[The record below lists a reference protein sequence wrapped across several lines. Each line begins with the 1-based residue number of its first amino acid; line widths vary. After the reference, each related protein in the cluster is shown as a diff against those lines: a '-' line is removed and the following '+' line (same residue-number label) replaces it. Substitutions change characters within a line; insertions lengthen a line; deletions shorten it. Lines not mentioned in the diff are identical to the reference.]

1 MHGCPVGLAFVHCS
15 MTHYINADGDVEGR
29 QPPSEWINAFAW
41 GDLGCADGGPV
52 GMKMRVTFKKNRSAS
67 QFMQR
72 VDKIAADLNVVL
84 LIFAVGLA
92 TLDLTFMVTQKVVDR
107 LPQVTRLADDAAP
120 IAANPG
126 PAPQK

>member
-1 MHGCPVGLAFVHCS
+1 
-15 MTHYINADGDVEGR
+15 
-29 QPPSEWINAFAW
+29 
-41 GDLGCADGGPV
+41 
-52 GMKMRVTFKKNRSAS
+52 MRVTFKKTRWSN
-67 QFMQR
+67 QFIER
-72 VDKIAADLNVVL
+72 LDKIAADLNVVL

-120 IAANPG
+120 VADTT

>member
-1 MHGCPVGLAFVHCS
+1 
-15 MTHYINADGDVEGR
+15 
-29 QPPSEWINAFAW
+29 
-41 GDLGCADGGPV
+41 
-52 GMKMRVTFKKNRSAS
+52 MKMRVTFKKNRSAS

-120 IAANPG
+120 VVANPG
-126 PAPQK
+126 SAPQQ